1 MKRNNYWVLSSLAL
15 LASLAACNDDYSDQF
30 NITDGVTDV
39 KNVTMTLAA
48 EDYSSIAGLST
59 NQELALSM
67 DPETGAYVEA
77 LNAVKTQKY
86 FTDMASAED
95 YIPAFLANKYP
106 NADLGSKFTVTYQ
119 QYQAPSGYLADFAN
133 IGSYTL
139 TADDYTT
146 VWGDDVKASFL
157 SPASVSKIP
166 SLLKA
171 GVSDAAAG
179 DMVVVNYAYSSV
191 EPSTGGSTSTEEK
204 LPAISEILGEAGDY
218 TVEGTV
224 VATYARGFLLGDGTA
239 NILVYINGTANY
251 VVGDK
256 IRITGTTTKYS
267 GLMQFPNT
275 SEITYLG
282 RAESFAYPTAETMT
296 GEQLDSY
303 MNNPSV
309 KYVSFSGTLNISGNY
324 YNIVVDGATR
334 QGSISYPVGGVVDPA
349 LNGQAVTVTGYLIG
363 GSSKYVNVMA
373 TSVVA
378 QGTTPA
384 TTPVGVVAM
393 SEAGDYTVSGS
404 VAATYSRGFLLTDGS
419 GYILVYKSNT
429 GVKQGDIVTVSGT
442 TSAYSGLMQYS
453 SKAEVTIT
461 GEGTYKLPSA
471 ARALGAADMEAYVS
485 APYAAYV
492 TYQGTLSI
500 SGNYYNIII
509 DGTTAVQGSLSYP
522 ESDVVDAALDGKKV
536 EVTGYA
542 IGASSGKYLNTM
554 VTSVTE
560 VTSTKAARYAAAVRR
575 QALTRAASSGATHA
589 ALYQYDGSAWAE
601 YTNSDA
607 RVAVFAP
614 SDYDALGSTVV
625 SDPDYVLPIF
635 LARNYPYAAEGD
647 KVAVVYNK
655 KADTPTVTEFTFD
668 GTWAKTPTSVA
679 TTTVFMKDADGISA
693 NMSIYLN
700 ETFLGDEG
708 GFSAQN
714 VTMGSLSYVWTNTS
728 NYGWKASAYA
738 NSTYNVSESWLVSP
752 VINFKKATQPMLTF
766 DEVHQYGSGDPETYL
781 FVMISTDYK
790 GDVTTCTWNQLE
802 VPQWSTGSDWT
813 FVNVG
818 WIDLSAYIG
827 GQAVVAFKYT
837 SSSDAAATW
846 EVKNLKL
853 VEASEIAE

>member
-1 MKRNNYWVLSSLAL
+1 MKRNNYLALSSLAL

-39 KNVTMTLAA
+39 KNLTITLAP
-48 EDYSSIAGLST
+48 EDYATIAGLSA
-59 NQELALSM
+59 NQELALSL
-67 DPETGAYVEA
+67 DPETGTYVDA
-77 LNAVKTQKY
+77 LNAVKSQKY
-86 FTDMASAED
+86 FTELASAED
-95 YIPAFLANKYP
+95 YIPAYLANKYP

-139 TADDYTT
+139 TADDYAT

-171 GVSDAAAG
+171 GISGAAAG
-179 DMVVVNYAYSSV
+179 DMAVVNYAYSSV
-191 EPSTGGSTSTEEK
+191 EPSTGGSSSAEEK
-204 LPAISEILGEAGDY
+204 LPTISEILAEAGDY

-224 VATYARGFLLGDGTA
+224 VGTYARGFLLGDGTGY
-239 NILVYINGTANY
+239 ILVYINGTANY

-256 IRITGTTTKYS
+256 IRISGTTTKYS

-296 GEQLDSY
+296 GAQLDSY
-303 MNNPSV
+303 MSSPSV
-309 KYVSFSGTLNISGNY
+309 KYASFSGTLTISGNY
-324 YNIVVDGATR
+324 YNIAVDGATR

-349 LNGQAVTVTGYLIG
+349 LDGQNVTVTGYLIG

-378 QGTTPA
+378 EGTTSA

-393 SEAGDYTVSGS
+393 SDAGTYTVSGS
-404 VAATYSRGFLLTDGS
+404 VCATYSRGFLLTDGS
-419 GYILVYKSNT
+419 GYILVYKSGT
-429 GVKQGDIVTVSGT
+429 GVKQGDIVTVSGA

-471 ARALGAADMEAYVS
+471 ARALSAADMEAYLS

-492 TYQGTLSI
+492 TYQGTLKV
-500 SGNYYNIII
+500 SGNYYNIEI

-522 ESDVVDAALDGKKV
+522 ESGVVDAALDGKVV
-536 EVTGYA
+536 EVTGYT
-542 IGASSGKYLNTM
+542 IGTTSGKYVNTM
-554 VTSVTE
+554 VTSISE
-560 VTSTKAARYAAAVRR
+560 VTSTKAARYAAA
-575 QALTRAASSGATHA
+575 TRASSSTNATNA
-589 ALYQYDGSAWAE
+589 VLYQFDGSAWAE

-614 SDYDALGSTVV
+614 SDYEALGSTVV

-635 LARNYPYAAEGD
+635 LSRNYPYAAEGD

-679 TTTVFMKDADGISA
+679 ATSVFMKDADGISA

-802 VPQWSTGSDWT
+802 VPQWSTGSDWS

-818 WIDLSAYIG
+818 WIDLSDYIG
-827 GQAVVAFKYT
+827 GQAVIAFKYT

>member
-1 MKRNNYWVLSSLAL
+1 MKRNNYLALSSLAL
-15 LASLAACNDDYSDQF
+15 LAAMAACNDDYSDQF

-39 KNVTMTLAA
+39 KNVTLTLAS
-48 EDYSSIAGLST
+48 EDYSAIAGLAT
-59 NQELALSM
+59 NQELALSL
-67 DPETGAYVEA
+67 DPETGTYVEA
-77 LNAVKTQKY
+77 LNAVKSQKY

-106 NADLGSKFTVTYQ
+106 NADQGSKFTVTYQ

-139 TADDYTT
+139 TADDYAT

-171 GVSDAAAG
+171 GISDAAAG
-179 DMVVVNYAYSSV
+179 DMAVVNYAYSSV
-191 EPSTGGSTSTEEK
+191 EPSTGGSSSAEEK
-204 LPAISEILGEAGDY
+204 LPTISEILSEAGEY

-224 VATYARGFLLGDGTA
+224 VGTYARGFLLGDGTA

-256 IRITGTTTKYS
+256 IRISGTTTKYS

-282 RAESFAYPTAETMT
+282 RAESVAYPTPETMT
-296 GEQLDSY
+296 GAQLDSY

-309 KYVSFSGTLNISGNY
+309 KYAQFNGTLTISGNY
-324 YNIVVDGATR
+324 YNIAVDGATR
-334 QGSISYPVGGVVDPA
+334 QGSISYPVGGVVDPE

-378 QGTTPA
+378 EGTTPA
-384 TTPVGVVAM
+384 TTPVGVVAA
-393 SEAGDYTVSGS
+393 SEAGTYTVSGT

-419 GYILVYKSNT
+419 GYILVYKSGT
-429 GVKQGDIVTVSGT
+429 GVKQGDIVTVSGA

-471 ARALGAADMEAYVS
+471 ARALGAADMEAYLS

-492 TYQGTLSI
+492 TYQGTLNI
-500 SGNYYNIII
+500 SGNYYNIVI

-522 ESDVVDAALDGKKV
+522 ESGLVDADLNGKVV

-542 IGASSGKYLNTM
+542 IGASSSKYLNTM
-554 VTSVTE
+554 VTSICE
-560 VTSTKAARYAAAVRR
+560 VTSTKAARYAAV
-575 QALTRAASSGATHA
+575 TRASSSPSATHA
-589 ALYQYDGSAWAE
+589 VLYQYDGSAWAE

-614 SDYDALGSTVV
+614 SDYEALGSSVV
-625 SDPDYVLPIF
+625 SEPDYVLPIF

-708 GFSAQN
+708 GFAAQN

-790 GDVTTCTWNQLE
+790 GDVTTCTWNQID

-818 WIDLSAYIG
+818 WIDLSEYIG
-827 GQAVVAFKYT
+827 GQAVIAFKYT

-853 VEASEIAE
+853 VEATEIAE